1 MPSATPFTDS
11 SAPVP
16 LLMLPGLMCD
26 HTFWQPLVHLLP
38 GAVCQVV
45 DYGDADT
52 HTAMAEA
59 ALAVAPPLFSLA
71 GHSMGGRVALEIMR
85 LAPGRVRQLILMDTG
100 YLPLPPGEA
109 GQAERAG
116 RMALVDIAK
125 KDGVQAMCTQWVKA
139 MVHPGRLGD
148 AALMDAITAMFMRKR
163 AERFERQQHA
173 LLTRRDAT
181 SVLRTLTLPTL
192 ILCGR
197 QDGWANVAQHAA
209 MQALAPHAGLA
220 VIEDAGHMVLMERP
234 EATSQSIRNFLD

>member
-1 MPSATPFTDS
+1 MPPAAAPTAS
-11 SAPVP
+11 SAATP

-26 HTFWQPLVHLLP
+26 HAFWQPFIHLSP
-38 GAVCQVV
+38 GVVCQVV

-52 HTAMAEA
+52 LAAMAEA

-100 YLPLPPGEA
+100 YLPLPAGEA
-109 GQAERAG
+109 GEAERAG
-116 RMALVDIAK
+116 RMALVGIAK
-125 KDGVQAMCTQWVKA
+125 KDGVQAMCAQWVKA
-139 MVHPGRLGD
+139 MVHPDRLGD
-148 AALMDAITAMFMRKR
+148 APLMDAIMAMFARKP
-163 AERFERQQHA
+163 AERFERQQQA

-181 SVLRTLTLPTL
+181 PVLRTLTLPTL

-197 QDGWANVAQHAA
+197 QDGWANVAQHTA
-209 MQALAPHAGLA
+209 MQALAPHASLA

-234 EATSQSIRNFLD
+234 EATSQAIRNFLD